1 MSANPNSLLNW
12 PASYRQIPAIA
23 LSQTNPTTIQM
34 AQVVQNFAWP
44 RSPLTYNARTFT
56 ISKPGLYFV
65 TIYDPTLAGDQPSE
79 TNLTAYRV
87 DRSQQNG
94 QPGYVYCGSILATAA
109 GPGTPQ
115 PGGYPP
121 GSGLDTTWD
130 PGAQKNQLQG
140 SGSYSD
146 GSRGA

>member
-12 PASYRQIPAIA
+12 PSSYRQVPAVA
-23 LSQTNPTTIQM
+23 LSQTNATTIAM
-34 AQVVQNFAWP
+34 AQVVQNFASP
-44 RSPLTYNARTFT
+44 LAPLTYNARTFT

-65 TIYDPTLAGDQPSE
+65 TIYDPALAGDLPSE
-79 TNLTAYRV
+79 TNLTAYCL

-94 QPGYVYCGSILATAA
+94 QPGFVYIGSILANAA

-121 GSGLDTTWD
+121 GSGLDPTWD
-130 PGAQKNQLQG
+130 PGSVKPPLVWNPPPE
-140 SGSYSD
+140 
-146 GSRGA
+146 